1 MPSMIEENVEKTEN
15 EEQEEQEEQ
24 KEQKEQKE
32 RSGHVGRPRKSSWSI
47 EFGESK
53 DGTLYLPIM
62 YSVTDMVGY
71 RIIRFFMTID
81 HSDGNTIERVFRKA
95 QGQSFK
101 EVGPNDYVSR
111 RQYYCR
117 LSDRV
122 PVCVSVKANLIRG
135 GSGRHRASLYDIDT
149 VEVSPLRFCK
159 YKTGN
164 GLAFQAYAQ
173 GKLDIVIPNLDVLL
187 ANVVDNGRQ
196 AYVTFNSRSSA
207 VVEAAPEMLDI

>member
-1 MPSMIEENVEKTEN
+1 MPSMIEENEKKRVEN
-15 EEQEEQEEQ
+15 EGQEKQETQETQ
-24 KEQKEQKE
+24 ET

-71 RIIRFFMTID
+71 KIIRFFMTID

-101 EVGPNDYVSR
+101 EVGLDDYVSR

-122 PVCVSVKANLIRG
+122 PVCVSVKANLIKG

-187 ANVVDNGRQ
+187 GKVIDNGRQ
-196 AYVTFNSRSSA
+196 AYVTFNSRSSE